1 MSGKKKAIKLSLHII
16 CIFWGNC
23 FCVLF
28 LSFLCILGLLYF
40 LCVCVWFYEKRLK
53 TEVGAKYVFLFP
65 LEFKEY
71 ICTGRWA
78 WASQAQRFN
87 IKAIWCTTRQTRN
100 LPLQFCLPF
109 VTHVLKCGTRCG
121 WCGKLKRYP
130 LEEARNMELLVR

>member
-87 IKAIWCTTRQTRN
+87 IKAIWSTTRLTRN

-109 VTHVLKCGTRCG
+109 VTHVWKCGNSVG
-121 WCGKLKRYP
+121 GVG
-130 LEEARNMELLVR
+130 N